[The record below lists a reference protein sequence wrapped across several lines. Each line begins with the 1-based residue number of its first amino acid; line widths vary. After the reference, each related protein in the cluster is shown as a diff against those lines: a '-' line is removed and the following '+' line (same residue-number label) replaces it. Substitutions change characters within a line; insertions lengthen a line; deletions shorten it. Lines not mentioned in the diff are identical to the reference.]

1 MTKAVHPQ
9 KGRVSVLILTYPH
22 AQQSAIFGLMD
33 LLNAANDFYQR
44 DRGKGSP
51 ECVFSV
57 VTRDVDTVSFEQED
71 SCTAC
76 TDSVVIIPPC
86 LGHTPKE
93 FASWPHLLSPWHQ
106 KGTLICSICAG
117 ALYLAQTGLLD
128 DRPATTHWSLEEEF
142 LKRHPE
148 VKLNIDKLLIDDG
161 DIITAG
167 GLMAWVDLGLRLV
180 ERFMG
185 SATMLTTARFFLVDP
200 GGREQRYYS
209 SFSPSF
215 GHGDAAILKAQHW
228 LHKHFNE
235 PLTVPMMANEACLEG
250 RTFIRRFQAATRL
263 TPSKYLQQLRV
274 SKARE
279 LMELSRMNIEEIAW
293 QVGYEDASAFRRVFQ
308 AITGLTPRDYRKR
321 FSPLNRIDEV
331 L

>member
-1 MTKAVHPQ
+1 MIKEVHSQ
-9 KGRVSVLILTYPH
+9 KERISVSILTYPH
-22 AQQSAIFGLMD
+22 AQKAAIYGLMD
-33 LLNAANDFYQR
+33 LLNKANDFYQR
-44 DRGKGSP
+44 DRGEGSA
-51 ECVFSV
+51 ECVFNVITKEVESE
-57 VTRDVDTVSFEQED
+57 SLGQSD
-71 SCTAC
+71 SYTS
-76 TDSVVIIPPC
+76 SVVIIPPC
-86 LGHTPKE
+86 LGSMPTE
-93 FASWPHLLSPWHQ
+93 SASWPGLLTLCHQ
-106 KGTLICSICAG
+106 KGALICSVCAG
-117 ALYLAQTGLLD
+117 ALYLAQSGLLD
-128 DRPATTHWSLEEEF
+128 NRPATTHWSLEEEF
-142 LKRHPE
+142 LGRHPQ
-148 VKLNIDKLLIDDG
+148 VQLNIDKLLIDDG

-200 GGREQRYYS
+200 GGREQKYYS

-228 LHKHFNE
+228 LQKHFNE
-235 PLTVPMMANEACLEG
+235 PLTVPMMAKEACLEG
-250 RTFIRRFQAATRL
+250 RTFIRRFQTATRL

-321 FSPLNRIDEV
+321 FSPLRSDEINIKT
-331 L
+331 